1 MKYLFVILLLIS
13 NIASAKEVT
22 VTGYGSTYDA
32 ALANA
37 KMQALESVTG
47 TFITGEQEYKNGKY
61 SDSAKQYNGG
71 IIKSFRVT
79 EYKQVNSGV
88 EVTIIA
94 DVVEKKDNRVTGKNE
109 QEFNIEFG
117 EHEQRRGVVDKL
129 DNVNSMIVF
138 TVSRPAYEIDRNSS
152 IVTLNIGMQL
162 QPKWV
167 SDLQAFT
174 SVIDEKGKTRSNTYA
189 NIHGGVVSSL
199 ITINPLIA
207 AAFGSATA
215 PSQPEYSEQNMVCF
229 ASGRGSF
236 MDCKNIGV
244 TFVNIPK
251 YPKLIVEVVVNGVSY
266 VAYESEIEMQ
276 LYEYIYPGDYK
287 QHKIFKSYRETVHQ
301 PTWMIYTGERQSKR
315 VQFRLEN
322 HIAKNVEKVRVSI
335 R

>member
-129 DNVNSMIVF
+129 DNVNSMIAF

-189 NIHGGVVSSL
+189 NIHGGVVSGL

-207 AAFGSATA
+207 AVFGSATA

-229 ASGRGSF
+229 ASSRGSF

-266 VAYESEIEMQ
+266 VA
-276 LYEYIYPGDYK
+276 L
-287 QHKIFKSYRETVHQ
+287 
-301 PTWMIYTGERQSKR
+301 
-315 VQFRLEN
+315 
-322 HIAKNVEKVRVSI
+322 
-335 R
+335 